1 MCFSNK
7 VFVFETWHVHVRVIT
22 GEFWN
27 KGAIDVTLIIIH
39 SIYQNDVADWAII
52 EDQKARRAAIESYH

>member
-27 KGAIDVTLIIIH
+27 KGASDVTLIIIH

-52 EDQKARRAAIESYH
+52 ED